1 MVGVW
6 SHRHFPLKA
15 GLLHVFNIFITDCFV
30 GCAWEAWL
38 VWLLHVTNQA
48 HYHLKSY
55 FKA

>member
-38 VWLLHVTNQA
+38 VWLLHVPLTK
-48 HYHLKSY
+48 LIIT
-55 FKA
+55 